1 MMKSLPSRAQTAV
14 EETWDLRT
22 LFSTKEAYEQALSA
36 VQQQAKSF
44 ADSFEGTIADEQTA
58 IHALDDYLQ
67 LQEQLVLLASYAELA
82 ASVDLTNDEA
92 QMVESRFF
100 TIEAKIASMTSFVM
114 SELSKLSVEVLREA
128 GKTAERFEVLFEK
141 IIEEKP
147 YQLHPQA
154 EKTLAALSSALQA
167 PYSLYHTTKLAD
179 MRFPDFTANGEKH
192 PLSYVSFEGKWESE
206 PDTVTRRAAFEAFS
220 AKLRD
225 YEQTTAKTYDM
236 HIQTEKTIADL
247 RGYPSVIDYLLK
259 DQDVSRDLYN
269 RQIDVIMEELAPHM
283 RKYARLLQEIYQ
295 LDEMTFADLK
305 IPVDP
310 LYEPEITIEQSKAY
324 IVEAL
329 AVMGEEY
336 SCMVRDAYNNRWIDF
351 AQNEGKSTGAFCAS
365 PYGSNSFILISWTGS
380 MEDVFVLAHEL
391 GHAGH
396 FYYANR
402 TQNLFNSEASLY
414 FIEAPSTMNEMLVA
428 NHLLKNSDDP
438 KFKRWVLSSI
448 VSRTYYHNFV
458 THLLEAAFQRD
469 VYELADRGKN
479 VNAAVLNDL
488 KRKTLEKFWGSSI
501 TLNDGAELTWM
512 RQPHY
517 YMGLYP
523 YTYSAGLTIS
533 TEMAQRIAAEGEEA
547 VNEWVGVLSAG
558 GSKKPEELA
567 KMAGIDITTDE
578 PLRNTIAYIGS
589 LIDEIERLT
598 DEIENQ

>member
-22 LFSTKEAYEQALSA
+22 LFPTKDAYEQALSA

-114 SELSKLSVEVLREA
+114 SELSELSVEVLREA
-128 GKTAERFEVLFEK
+128 GKTAEHFEVLFEK

-247 RGYPSVIDYLLK
+247 RGYKSVIDYLLK

-283 RKYARLLQEIYQ
+283 RKYAKLLQKIYQ

-310 LYEPEITIEQSKAY
+310 LYEPEITIEQSKMY
-324 IVEAL
+324 IDEAL

-336 SCMVRDAYNNRWIDF
+336 SRMVSDAYNNRWIDF

-469 VYELADRGKN
+469 VYELVDRGEN
-479 VNAAVLNDL
+479 VNAAVLNEL

-533 TEMAQRIAAEGEEA
+533 TEMAQRIAAEGETA
-547 VNEWVGVLSAG
+547 VNEWIGVLSAG
-558 GSKKPEELA
+558 GSKKPEILA

-598 DEIENQ
+598 EELDNQ